1 MDVFQ
6 LFTVSPYTFLKI
18 KSDVTGNTVEQEYE
32 ATGIFKI
39 RDAMLQ
45 IDNVEQFDGLEASLH
60 IRPSEA
66 FIADLNAELIGHGIR
81 AAKDGNAPL
90 DYRIRA
96 IYEGRNFD
104 NGQLEFY
111 RVLLKRESLSQ
122 WQPDDL
128 PLE

>member
-1 MDVFQ
+1 MDVFT
-6 LFTVSPYTFLKI
+6 LFTTSDYTFLKI
-18 KSDVTGNTVEQEYE
+18 KQDVTGNTVEEEY
-32 ATGIFKI
+32 AANGVFKI

-60 IRPSEA
+60 IRPSEP
-66 FIADLNAELIGHGIR
+66 FIAALNGELIGHGIR
-81 AAKDGNAPL
+81 ASKDGLTPL

-96 IYEGRNFD
+96 IYEGRDFD
-104 NGQLEFY
+104 TGELKFY